1 MKGTKWLGSFG
12 ITAIYN
18 QASSFLTC
26 VNWRQYQPVNIA
38 KRQKPDTRGSRLRAK
53 PALSDLLL
61 SLKRTYPAPFAPND
75 YLCKTFG
82 TFRVKVE
89 QIKFDP
95 PSYRD
100 LDRKVVEQLKQVFQA
115 GQCRRLDAENH
126 IPATV
131 AKHDLEVA
139 LGQAGV
145 LQEVPMSNA
154 DLKPLLC
161 FNPGGLR
168 GLHGRHRIQAASEV
182 LAPRDSWWTVDLY
195 LDDISDELKAS
206 LIDEYGKVNRPFRK
220 RWLAKLSRS
229 NQARFE
235 RIKNSKNRPLRCA
248 LDALLT
254 IPGLWRHGMR
264 ISALQSLVSV
274 NCDNEI
280 VNYLRHIRH
289 FWLSLVDGNPIAS
302 KKIDHDTVDQLQSLA
317 PGSCSDAKIAK
328 ELVLRGQVFAA
339 FSEAERIGIWARMQR
354 FDGLIPSLYTF
365 FEDFK
370 YLVSYAHCIKRLL
383 GHVKGS
389 IHTTMNHMFVAP
401 PEGECLIQTSDSSF
415 RTARV
420 SPMEQFELGYRQV
433 WLYAMRHYP
442 LMPPDP
448 KTDAKLFAN
457 SNRAKADEH
466 TVCKMARL
474 AYRLGFRSTEIE
486 ELVNRSPDR
495 AIARTA
501 LLQDRKPGIFR
512 YDPHMFELLVDKI
525 IECFQNAIPDQ
536 ARTSP
541 ENLANFATD
550 LRMRCGLSRMQMHNY
565 DSLYLFIDHLHAD
578 KVPMT
583 EIVTGFFV
591 RRCVYFS
598 FFGDLTS
605 FPLLD
610 YDPNSYKPSTATDLA
625 DEAGHFV
632 PDEDT
637 ADDTHVSGR
646 TGEQIVQDH
655 RLQQSIQADN
665 RRRWYEQ
672 QKVDSADFKRHDLS
686 SVNSDYGVADCS
698 SASPAFSDSTI
709 STPERIDSS
718 AVDPNSTER
727 STVLGYRGDFEL
739 ASDVQSVSSTP
750 VPDFEEPRH
759 GIAQQHLDIE
769 LAEISLIPESLE
781 WQLQQACSKDVTVT
795 S

>member
-1 MKGTKWLGSFG
+1 MQQDWFTQVE
-12 ITAIYN
+12 AR
-18 QASSFLTC
+18 LTTE
-26 VNWRQYQPVNIA
+26 WQ
-38 KRQKPDTRGSRLRAK
+38 RAHQ
-53 PALSDLLL
+53 
-61 SLKRTYPAPFAPND
+61 
-75 YLCKTFG
+75 G

-89 QIKFDP
+89 QIEFDP

-182 LAPRDSWWTVDLY
+182 LAPRDSWWAVDLY

-206 LIDEYGKVNRPFRK
+206 LIDEYGSKTTHTDGEIYRNIRRFEGEVNRPFRK

-235 RIKNSKNRPLRCA
+235 RIENSKNRPLQCA

-280 VNYLRHIRH
+280 VNYRRHIRH
-289 FWLSLVDGNPIAS
+289 FWLSLVDGNSIAS

-370 YLVSYAHCIKRLL
+370 YLVSCAHCIKRLL

-401 PEGECLIQTSDSSF
+401 PEGECLIQTSESSF

-466 TVCKMARL
+466 TVCEMARL
-474 AYRLGFRSTEIE
+474 AYRLGFRSSEIE

-501 LLQDRKPGIFR
+501 LLQARKPGIFR

-541 ENLANFATD
+541 ENLTNFATD

-610 YDPNSYKPSTATDLA
+610 RDPNSYKPSTATDLA

-665 RRRWYEQ
+665 
-672 QKVDSADFKRHDLS
+672 SAHHARECRALEIGAIVEFG
-686 SVNSDYGVADCS
+686 NWEGAADCS

-727 STVLGYRGDFEL
+727 STDLGYRGDFEL

-750 VPDFEEPRH
+750 VPDFEDPRH